1 MSLEIEKRFKNFD
14 YNGIKKLFKELEIKK
29 IRGILLK
36 LAVYKSPKEGMTV
49 RIRDEG
55 IKITFTIKQ
64 KKGGDRLYDTEY
76 EVVVD
81 NYEMMDKMIQLL
93 GLEKLYDLHKY
104 REIYKTKNNKS
115 EIIFDHFPG
124 LPPYMEVESK
134 TEKELHSV
142 MKKLGLNDE
151 ANFTAKDLYFEQ
163 YGITKDRKD
172 ASLTYQN
179 AKEMLES
186 FVTKNKEQ
194 FNDFLVRQNKFL
206 NKKVKTIYIV

>member
-14 YNGIKKLFKELEIKK
+14 YNKIKKQLKELEIKK
-29 IRGILLK
+29 ERGVLFK
-36 LAVYKSPKEGMTV
+36 LASYRSLREGYTG

-55 IKITFTIKQ
+55 TKITFTIKQ

-81 NYEMMDKMIQLL
+81 NYEMMDRMIQLL

-104 REIYKTKNNKS
+104 REIYKTSNGKS

-134 TEKELHSV
+134 TEKELKSV

-163 YGITKDRKD
+163 YGVTKDRKD
-172 ASLTYQN
+172 TSLTYQN
-179 AKEMLES
+179 ANEMLDK
-186 FVTKNKEQ
+186 FITKNKDK
-194 FNDFLVRQNKFL
+194 FNDILKHQNKFL
-206 NKKVKTIYIV
+206 NKKVKTIYSV

>member
-1 MSLEIEKRFKNFD
+1 
-14 YNGIKKLFKELEIKK
+14 
-29 IRGILLK
+29 
-36 LAVYKSPKEGMTV
+36 MTV

-55 IKITFTIKQ
+55 VKITFTIKQ

-81 NYEMMDKMIQLL
+81 NYNMIDQMIQLL

-104 REIYKTKNNKS
+104 REIYKTNKT

-134 TEKELHSV
+134 SEKELKSV
-142 MKKLGLNDE
+142 MKKLGLNE
-151 ANFTAKDLYFEQ
+151 ENNFTAKDLYFEQ

-172 ASLTYQN
+172 ASLSFIN
-179 AKEMLES
+179 ANQMLEK
-186 FVTKNKEQ
+186 FITKNKEQ
-194 FNDFLVRQNKFL
+194 FNNILKHQNKFL
-206 NKKVKTIYIV
+206 NKKVKQIYSI